1 LNNIQG
7 AFERYFS
14 SLAQQRQ
21 GKAGVMHSK
30 TAQSIAESASEIIGY
45 GVLVT
50 DESGTIIGCSDVK
63 RVGTKHD
70 PSLEVLRTAKPVS
83 TSREEAVCMKGVK
96 PGYTCPIK
104 FFGDLVGTISI
115 AGPPDK
121 VARYGLLVQKQ
132 AEIML
137 REQNILEMKLR
148 REQAIRDLAQSI
160 LLYDETEDGRGI
172 LSHARELGYDLE
184 RCRIAVILEIVS
196 QAETSEWNFDMAL
209 RRIGN
214 FFPER
219 KHLISVVE
227 NFQIVLYLALPC
239 PRDTGEMEAT
249 ATRLSQSLLEELENN
264 GIMALAGVGLE
275 ASNFAGLSRSARAAR
290 MALHTGK
297 LLEESPNAFD
307 GTQLVP
313 AAKRVHSARALIL
326 EIILMTLPRKQV
338 PSHIERI
345 LAKLRDGDTDGEL
358 TRTFLAWCRNPFAS
372 GEVAKELAIHRNTLQ
387 YRLKKIK
394 EIIGLNPWNFHDSFV
409 LWVALTLQKID
420 QEKTDKT

>member
-1 LNNIQG
+1 
-7 AFERYFS
+7 
-14 SLAQQRQ
+14 
-21 GKAGVMHSK
+21 MHGK

-70 PSLEVLRTAKPVS
+70 PSLEVLRMAKPIS
-83 TSREEAVCMKGVK
+83 TSREEAASMKGVR

-104 FFGDLVGTISI
+104 FFDDLVGTISI

-148 REQAIRDLAQSI
+148 KEQAIRDLAQSI
-160 LLYDETEDGRGI
+160 LLYDEAEDGRGI

-184 RCRIAVILEIVS
+184 CCRIAVILEIVS
-196 QAETSEWNFDMAL
+196 QSETGEWNFDKTL
-209 RRIGN
+209 WQIRN

-239 PRDTGEMEAT
+239 PNDTGEMEAT
-249 ATRLSQSLLEELENN
+249 AARLSQSLLEDLEDH
-264 GIMALAGVGLE
+264 GIVALAGVGLE
-275 ASNFAGLSRSARAAR
+275 ARDFTRLSRSARAAR
-290 MALHTGK
+290 MALRAGK
-297 LLEESPNAFD
+297 LLKGGPDAFD
-307 GTQLVP
+307 GTRPTSVTD
-313 AAKRVHSARALIL
+313 RIHSAKELALETL
-326 EIILMTLPRKQV
+326 LMTLSKKQI
-338 PSHIERI
+338 PNHIERI
-345 LAKLRDGDTDGEL
+345 TAKFRDDDTDGEL
-358 TRTFLAWCRNPFAS
+358 ARTFLAWCRNPFAS

-394 EIIGLNPWNFHDSFV
+394 EIIGLNPWDFHDSFL
-409 LWVALTLQKID
+409 LWTALTLQQVG
-420 QEKTDKT
+420 QEKTD